1 MSMFALAG
9 YSLVMIMGVTLGLI
23 GAGGSILAV
32 PILVYFFGV
41 KPVIATGYSLLIVGC
56 TAFVG
61 ASNYWKSGAVHLKK
75 AVAFAV
81 PAMISVLLTRLIV
94 IPAIP
99 EAILGVSKDSIIMTL
114 FSLLMLMAAASM
126 LKPPSK
132 GDECSTENSAQSTR
146 LILGSSIVGVLTGMV
161 GAGGGF
167 LIIPSL
173 ITIFKFNIKEAI
185 GTSLTVIS
193 INSLVG
199 FNGDLAN
206 GIPMDWVLLSAF
218 LSMTIIGVLVGTALG
233 KRVDGSHLKKLF
245 AIFLVILSVV
255 IVLSELIPGG

>member
-9 YSLVMIMGVTLGLI
+9 YSLAMIMGITLGLI

-56 TAFVG
+56 TALVG
-61 ASNYWKSGAVHLKK
+61 ASNYWKSGTVHLKK
-75 AVAFAV
+75 AVAFAI

-99 EAILGVSKDSIIMTL
+99 ETILGVSKDSVIMTL
-114 FSLLMLMAAASM
+114 FSLLMLMAATSM
-126 LKPPSK
+126 LKSPGK
-132 GDECSTENSAQSTR
+132 ADESSSEDNIQLIR
-146 LILGSSIVGVLTGMV
+146 LILGSSIVGFLTGMV

-173 ITIFKFNIKEAI
+173 IAIFKFNIKEAI

-193 INSLVG
+193 INSLIG
-199 FNGDLAN
+199 FNGDLAK
-206 GIPMDWVLLSAF
+206 GIPMDWLLLSVF
-218 LSMTIIGVLVGTALG
+218 LSMTIIGVLLGTALG
-233 KRVDGSHLKKLF
+233 KRIDGSHLKKSF
-245 AIFLVILSVV
+245 AIFLVILSLA
-255 IVLSELIPGG
+255 IMFNELIPGG